1 MAAFNLCGAAKVRY
15 ETLFTPQDSGQFP
28 AFCEPSLQ
36 GQAFSF
42 VSTGSAMPNGVL
54 RHGFTHYTSKD
65 EIDHLLNARD
75 AVL

>member
-1 MAAFNLCGAAKVRY
+1 M
-15 ETLFTPQDSGQFP
+15 LFTVKDSGQFP
-28 AFCEPSLQ
+28 ALSEPSLQ

-42 VSTGSAMPNGVL
+42 VSTGSAMPHGVL

-65 EIDHLLNARD
+65 EIDQVLNARD